1 MNNSYKELLN
11 TPHGWH
17 HKHIWLQIFIVV
29 SAFIVIYVIDEIYFA
44 HKKKLPPLW
53 LKILILLIAE
63 IVLVYLFSA
72 IFNSVVVVV
81 PIH

>member
-1 MNNSYKELLN
+1 
-11 TPHGWH
+11 
-17 HKHIWLQIFIVV
+17 
-29 SAFIVIYVIDEIYFA
+29 
-44 HKKKLPPLW
+44 PPLW